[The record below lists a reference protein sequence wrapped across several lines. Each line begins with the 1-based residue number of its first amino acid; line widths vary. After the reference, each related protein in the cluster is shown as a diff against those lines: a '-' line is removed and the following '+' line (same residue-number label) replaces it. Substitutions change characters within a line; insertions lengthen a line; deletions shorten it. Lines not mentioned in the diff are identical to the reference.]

1 MTPGRVESIWTTGT
15 AGAPPARLDSVR
27 VEPGRGL
34 EGDRYAAKRG
44 TYSTWPGAGREVTLI
59 AAEAIEAVEA
69 ELGARLEP
77 GSLRRNVVVRGVDLD
92 ALIGH
97 ELTIGEV
104 RLRGVRPCEPC
115 AYLAKLLGEPRL
127 LKALVGRGGLR
138 CDVLVAG
145 TLHVGAAVVPR
156 E

>member
-1 MTPGRVESIWTTGT
+1 MSGRVESIWVTSA
-15 AGAPPARLDSVR
+15 AGAEPVRVESVR

-59 AAEAIEAVEA
+59 AAEAIEAALA
-69 ELGARLEP
+69 ELGVRLDP
-77 GSLRRNVVVRGVDLD
+77 GSLRRNVVVRGVDLE
-92 ALIGH
+92 ASIGH
-97 ELTIGEV
+97 ELMIGEV
-104 RLRGVRPCEPC
+104 RLRGVRRCEPC

-138 CDVLVAG
+138 CDVVMAG
-145 TLHVGAAVVPR
+145 TLRAGDRVG
-156 E
+156 

>member
-1 MTPGRVESIWTTGT
+1 MRVES
-15 AGAPPARLDSVR
+15 VR
-27 VEPGRGL
+27 AEPGRGL
-34 EGDRYAAKRG
+34 EGDRYGAKRG

-69 ELGARLEP
+69 DLGVRLDP

-92 ALIGH
+92 ALIGK
-97 ELTIGEV
+97 ELEIGEV
-104 RLRGVRPCEPC
+104 RLRAVRPCEPC
-115 AYLAKLLGEPRL
+115 AYLAKLLAEPRL

-138 CDVLVAG
+138 CDVVAG
-145 TLHVGAAVVPR
+145 GLIRAGDGVVVR

>member
-1 MTPGRVESIWTTGT
+1 VAGRVESIWVAST
-15 AGAPPARLDSVR
+15 AGAAPVRVESVR

-34 EGDRYAAKRG
+34 EGDRYAEKRG

-69 ELGARLEP
+69 ELGVRLDP
-77 GSLRRNVVVRGVDLD
+77 GSLRRNVVVRSVDLD

-97 ELTIGEV
+97 ELAIGEV

-138 CDVLVAG
+138 CDVVLAG
-145 TLHVGAAVVPR
+145 TIRAGDRVG
-156 E
+156 

>member
-1 MTPGRVESIWTTGT
+1 MGAHVESIWVTPT
-15 AGAPPARLDSVR
+15 AGTPPARLDSVR

-34 EGDRYAAKRG
+34 EGDRYAEKRG
-44 TYSTWPGAGREVTLI
+44 TYSTWPGAGRELTLI

-69 ELGARLEP
+69 ELGVRLDP
-77 GSLRRNVVVRGVDLD
+77 GSLRRNVVVRGVDLE

-97 ELTIGEV
+97 ELTVGEV
-104 RLRGVRPCEPC
+104 RLRGVRRCEPC

-138 CDVLVAG
+138 CDVVLAG
-145 TLHVGAAVVPR
+145 VIHTGDVVVVR